1 MNVRQWLLIPVF
13 LSLWWHFWG
22 PIQGTVFVMIRVQT
36 KCQNSWN
43 FTFIVRTYAKLSDFR
58 TTYIVNL
65 ISFFSLMKHRDTNS
79 FQRLFSNG
87 TNAYLIDRTRPTT
100 VFVHGF
106 SDSFKPKRN
115 SKCSFALKNWS
126 LKKLFWSKGCEIN
139 EMYRGRNFHF
149 QTEYC
154 SLKDI
159 TLNNESYLVFA
170 NWQNLNFLLADYF
183 KDMIYNQNR
192 FGN

>member
-1 MNVRQWLLIPVF
+1 
-13 LSLWWHFWG
+13 
-22 PIQGTVFVMIRVQT
+22 
-36 KCQNSWN
+36 
-43 FTFIVRTYAKLSDFR
+43 
-58 TTYIVNL
+58 
-65 ISFFSLMKHRDTNS
+65 
-79 FQRLFSNG
+79 
-87 TNAYLIDRTRPTT
+87 
-100 VFVHGF
+100 
-106 SDSFKPKRN
+106 
-115 SKCSFALKNWS
+115 
-126 LKKLFWSKGCEIN
+126 
-139 EMYRGRNFHF
+139 MYRGRNFHF